1 MAKVLKKLAIS
12 MGMVILIAGCQ
23 SFSALELKLLKET
36 ELTKNN
42 ALIFCGGT
50 QHCEFERLGA
60 VRIID
65 ENNHRL
71 EKEAIRQGIVRLKKA
86 SPEESSAIYL
96 SVPAAQHELVV
107 RFYPISRNKAETLHL
122 IHKFVAQK
130 KYHLVMFRDRSKN
143 VGNLLMTSSPDP
155 LCVDLQ
161 QDLKTIRRFCKPY
174 NVLNGLGE
182 FVEQKNFKTR

>member
-12 MGMVILIAGCQ
+12 IGMIILVSGCQ
-23 SFSALELKLLKET
+23 SFSALELKHLKET

-42 ALIFCGGT
+42 ALIFCEGT

-60 VRIID
+60 VRIVN

-86 SPEESSAIYL
+86 SPKESDVVYL

-143 VGNLLMTSSPDP
+143 VGSLLTTSSPDP